1 MTTTNE
7 EPVNTAEVS
16 LGQVVVTTNL
26 WTTLIE
32 HLSEVETLRA
42 LSDVLERH
50 RHGDFGE
57 VGEEDWE
64 ANLTALSQ
72 GTRLLSSYVVGP
84 VVVWCITEADR
95 SVTTLLLPEDY

>member
-7 EPVNTAEVS
+7 EPVNTAVLS
-16 LGQVVVTTNL
+16 LGQVVVTTSL
-26 WTTLIE
+26 WTTLTT
-32 HLSEVETLRA
+32 HLSEADTLRELA
-42 LSDVLERH
+42 GVLERH

-64 ANLTALSQ
+64 SNLLALNQ
-72 GTRLLSSYVVGP
+72 GARLLSSYVVGP
-84 VVVWCITEADR
+84 VIVWVITEADR